1 MLPRQQLSS
10 SEFQLAFKKLN
21 KRDSVTKLKGLQE
34 LKALFED
41 IAGKG
46 EDVDAVIQA
55 WVYSFLRLAA
65 DDDPKVRVALCNTFA
80 GLVQAVKKKLA
91 AQLKRIM
98 VQSLARSLFVGG
110 VVIVDDLT
118 SNWLGSL
125 QGTWLCLQF
134 DQSNEVAN
142 AAKKAFQVGCHLSV
156 RARCCVELALH
167 SH

>member
-1 MLPRQQLSS
+1 LLRCRPQQLSS

-34 LKALFED
+34 LKTLFED

-98 VQSLARSLFVGG
+98 VRSSERPFRCCCCCCCLQPMVTMN
-110 VVIVDDLT
+110 LT
-118 SNWLGSL
+118 SNWL
-125 QGTWLCLQF
+125 
-134 DQSNEVAN
+134 
-142 AAKKAFQVGCHLSV
+142 
-156 RARCCVELALH
+156 EL
-167 SH
+167 

>member
-1 MLPRQQLSS
+1 VHGHSHDTQHTHIQQLNS
-10 SEFQLAFKKLN
+10 SEFQLAFKKLS

-55 WVYSFLRLAA
+55 WVYSFLRLAS

-98 VQSLARSLFVGG
+98 VRIRLAS
-110 VVIVDDLT
+110 
-118 SNWLGSL
+118 
-125 QGTWLCLQF
+125 
-134 DQSNEVAN
+134 
-142 AAKKAFQVGCHLSV
+142 
-156 RARCCVELALH
+156 LALH
-167 SH
+167 SLMLATAVAETF